1 VVVIALWICRRVLIE
16 LMAGWIECRVDVR
29 RVAVKR
35 WRPPWTVARS
45 GDENATG
52 GSGVSEFWF
61 WLWTLCRRG
70 RRTGRRICHEKQ
82 LTRVPSECM
91 SDNTSSATA
100 SCTVSSVLL
109 AVRGGRF
116 VDLILLYTLPSTAVL
131 FMTHCE
137 LAEINKKG

>member
-1 VVVIALWICRRVLIE
+1 VPRGRAAGGCEALEAAVDCGAERRRE
-16 LMAGWIECRVDVR
+16 RNG
-29 RVAVKR
+29 
-35 WRPPWTVARS
+35 
-45 GDENATG
+45 
-52 GSGVSEFWF
+52 WF
-61 WLWTLCRRG
+61 WSLGVLVLVLDVVPSRSEDMS
-70 RRTGRRICHEKQ
+70 HEKQ

-137 LAEINKKG
+137 LAEINKKS